1 MPLKHQALRA
11 QTAPPRAKRNALRT
25 AGRRTALLALSVL
38 VLSGSVIV
46 FHDYFCQEHDKHLHE
61 ICSPLHTAYENSE
74 PFATE
79 AAIGSRPAR
88 TLPSVTAEG
97 APLAG
102 FIANIF
108 HPPDLSA

>member
-1 MPLKHQALRA
+1 LRA
-11 QTAPPRAKRNALRT
+11 
-25 AGRRTALLALSVL
+25 AGRRTALFALSVL

-61 ICSPLHTAYENSE
+61 ICSPLHTAYENPE
-74 PFATE
+74 PFSTE

-88 TLPSVTAEG
+88 TLPSVTVEG
-97 APLAG
+97 VLLAG
-102 FIANIF
+102 FIVNIF